1 MAITVTEQDLVLL
14 DQVNSLAR
22 KARLAAAV
30 FTQYSQEQVDAIV
43 KAMTIA
49 AIDAAQELAVAACEE
64 TKMGLVEDKILKNLV
79 ASEFQYDQIRYKKTV
94 GIIKE
99 YPEDNMVEV
108 AEPMGVILALSP
120 VTNPTSTII
129 FKSIACAKTRN
140 SIIFSPHLM
149 AADCSNRAAQIV
161 YEAALAAGAPRDFI
175 TWVDKSPRLRR
186 VTELLMAHPE
196 VDLVFATGGTNM
208 VKAAYSSG
216 KPALGVGAGNTPV
229 YVHKSANIVSAATDI
244 ILSKTFDNGTECPS
258 EQTLIMDNEII
269 APLLDEFKRLN
280 CHVCSSEEVNKIA
293 ETIIDPRTKG
303 MNYKFVGQPA
313 KMIAE
318 HAGFSVSDDCK
329 VLLCHLEGELR
340 KHKLIVE
347 KLMPVLGYVGV
358 ANEQEGI
365 NRALDI
371 NYAGGTGHTA
381 GIFAEDDNII
391 EKFSEAINA
400 GRIIVNSP
408 TSIGGLGGVYN
419 NLHTT
424 LVFGC
429 GTGGGNITT
438 DNVGIENLLNYKRV
452 PKRSNFIMTFQTTK
466 NIYINPGSLD
476 HLRGIKTGVTFIVTS
491 KSAAKRGHLAMVMER
506 LPAQTRVDTFSQ
518 IEAEPDFDV
527 IKRAVNMMQ
536 QSKPDTI
543 IALGGGSVLD
553 AAKIIRLFYEYPN
566 LHLNELAVNF
576 LNFRHRLVVFPQKT
590 TVQLVAIPTTSGTGS
605 EVTPFAVLSMD
616 NRKVSLI
623 DECLLPDVAIIDA
636 NLTKS
641 LPREL
646 TIDSA
651 FDALTHSLESL
662 VSSFA
667 SDYTDGLALEAM
679 RLIFEALP
687 AVLENP
693 GNVLLRH
700 KLHNA
705 ACLAGMAIGNAS
717 VGVNHALAHS
727 LGMTF
732 NIPHGKANSVF
743 LLSTIEH
750 NAKIPKKFTAVS
762 SYPIWIADEKYARAA
777 QFLNLATEKKHSKL
791 SVDNKNDSLKNDI
804 SVDNNIANVSLN
816 AKEIARNIKESR
828 KQTLIQS
835 LSRAIFDLL
844 DKCGQPKSICELGI
858 SEDELK
864 AKMPDLVRLAFN
876 DLSLRTNPSLLL
888 QSEIVELFMAAY
900 PLKTRP

>member
-1 MAITVTEQDLVLL
+1 
-14 DQVNSLAR
+14 
-22 KARLAAAV
+22 
-30 FTQYSQEQVDAIV
+30 
-43 KAMTIA
+43 
-49 AIDAAQELAVAACEE
+49 
-64 TKMGLVEDKILKNLV
+64 
-79 ASEFQYDQIRYKKTV
+79 
-94 GIIKE
+94 
-99 YPEDNMVEV
+99 MVEV
-108 AEPMGVILALSP
+108 AEPVGVILGLSP

-175 TWVDKSPRLRR
+175 TWIDKSPRLRR
-186 VTELLMAHPE
+186 ITELLMVHPE
-196 VDLVFATGGTNM
+196 VDLVFATGGTHM

-229 YVHKSANIVSAATDI
+229 YVHKSANISSAATDI
-244 ILSKTFDNGTECPS
+244 IISKTFDYGTECPS
-258 EQTLIMDNEII
+258 EQTLIMDQEISEQ
-269 APLLDEFKRLN
+269 LLSEFKRLG
-280 CHVCSSEEVNKIA
+280 CHICSNEEVDKVSNI
-293 ETIIDPRTKG
+293 IIDTRTGG

-313 KMIAE
+313 KIIAD
-318 HAGFSVSDDCK
+318 HAGFEVAADCK
-329 VLLCHLEGELR
+329 ILLCPLNGELR
-340 KHKLIVE
+340 KHKLVVE
-347 KLMPVLGYVGV
+347 KLMPVLGYVSV
-358 ANEQEGI
+358 SSEQEGI

-381 GIFAEDDNII
+381 GIFSEDDNVV
-391 EKFSEAINA
+391 EKFSLAINA

-419 NLHTT
+419 NLQTT

-438 DNVGIENLLNYKRV
+438 DNVGIGNLLNYKRV

-476 HLRGIKTGVTFIVTS
+476 HLRGIKTNVTFIVTS

-506 LPAQTRVDTFSQ
+506 LPAQTRVDTFSG
-518 IEAEPDFDV
+518 IEAEPDFEV
-527 IKRAVNMMQ
+527 IKRAIGMMR

-543 IALGGGSVLD
+543 IALGGGSVMD
-553 AAKIIRLFYEYPN
+553 AAKIIRLFYEYPD
-566 LHLNELAVNF
+566 LQLNELAVNF
-576 LNFRHRLVVFPQKT
+576 LNFRHRLVVFPKKT

-636 NLTKS
+636 NLTKT
-641 LPREL
+641 LPKEL
-646 TIDSA
+646 TVDSA
-651 FDALTHSLESL
+651 FDALTHSIESL
-662 VSSFA
+662 VSSYA

-679 RLIFEALP
+679 RLICDALP
-687 AVLENP
+687 QVLDNP

-717 VGVNHALAHS
+717 VGINHALAHS
-727 LGMTF
+727 LGMIF

-743 LLSTIEH
+743 LLSTIEQ

-777 QFLNLATEKKHSKL
+777 QFLNLATEKKTNGKA
-791 SVDNKNDSLKNDI
+791 DSNLKIENVAD
-804 SVDNNIANVSLN
+804 VSLD
-816 AKEIARNIKESR
+816 AKEITKNEREAR
-828 KQTLIQS
+828 KQALIQA

-844 DKCGQPKSICELGI
+844 EKCGQPKSICQLGI
-858 SEDELK
+858 SEEVFK
-864 AKMPDLVRLAFN
+864 AKLPDLVALAFN
-876 DLSLRTNPSLLL
+876 DLSLRTNPSLPL
-888 QSEIVELFMAAY
+888 QAELAQLFLESY
-900 PLKTRP
+900 PIRTRP